1 MLQITPH
8 QLGAVYDCLR
18 AFPPFRRWK
27 LPPAEEVHFSVTRA
41 RDRFGSYC
49 PRGAGHHITASSEK
63 IGHYDTLAR
72 LVAHE
77 MIHMKLQIEGHPGWH
92 LHGSVFRRLA
102 ASVARYHGFD
112 PKEL

>member
-1 MLQITPH
+1 MFELTPH
-8 QLGAVYDCLR
+8 HVEAVYDCLR
-18 AFPPFRRWK
+18 QFPPFKRWK
-27 LPPAEEVHFSVTRA
+27 LPAAEEVHFSVTRA
-41 RDRFGSYC
+41 KDRVGSYC
-49 PRGAGHHITASSEK
+49 PLGEGHHITASSEK

-77 MIHMKLQIEGHPGWH
+77 MVHMKLQIDGFPNWN
-92 LHGSVFRRLA
+92 LHGAAFTRYA